1 MENRISPRRS
11 RTRLASGSSS
21 IAHPVVM
28 HIGVIGELPGGMAQ
42 VVNEYLHWSYSNCR
56 VVGVLST
63 KGKGDRLAALRW
75 LGCMFRLAVA
85 RLATT
90 PHVVV
95 VHLSQGGSFIRE
107 GSLLRFAAAIGVPAA
122 AHLHGSGFQA
132 YARSRPALVSKVLSA
147 ASLVFSLT
155 DATNELVEDLLST
168 ANSDRRP
175 RLARVMN
182 AVALPSG
189 IPEKEN
195 FVFFAGELGFR
206 KGTDVLLAAWST
218 IAPRYPGWTLRLAGP
233 LMHDL
238 AFDDQIPGVV
248 AMGVLPR
255 SVVLELQGRAAI
267 AVLPSRHEALPMF
280 LIESM
285 AHECATIGT
294 PVGQVGELLADAGLL
309 VEVGHEAPLAVAL
322 ERLMTNEEER
332 RMLGKKARL
341 KIRDHYSEEAVS
353 KELESE
359 WLSMLGG
366 PPTES
371 PAA

>member
-1 MENRISPRRS
+1 
-11 RTRLASGSSS
+11 
-21 IAHPVVM
+21 M